1 MSTVRALACL
11 AVAGLVLGSVPLA
24 QAPVRPP
31 SPARQFEQAVTL
43 MDSRGDYE
51 GAARL
56 FEAVAASADRALAA
70 RALVFLGTCYER
82 VGDEKARQAYER
94 VLAQYAD
101 QRAAAAQAR
110 ARLAVLQRH
119 PGPPVS
125 TSLQL
130 RRLWNPRPFPGAE
143 PGYASLDG
151 RVLALIDPDG
161 QLAFQDLRTGTVG
174 PRFPLGRAAGVPPCE
189 PYWIQPVPSPDANEV
204 AFKCYREGQP
214 SELRVA
220 RVNGG
225 RVQERAIL
233 RVGVDE
239 DVDPLEWRRSG
250 YVLAR
255 VKGEDRST
263 ALWVVPA
270 TGGEARM
277 VVRLPFE
284 SAHASLS
291 PDGRWVAY
299 DGPDASEPPRRDVFV
314 VPASGGSAHTVA
326 TGPTDD
332 LMPTW
337 VADGSSLVFVSD
349 RTGSS
354 GLWLQ
359 PMTDGRPVGSPR
371 LLTAD
376 LGRIAYPMGLA
387 STGAY
392 VYFRQTGLVDVQVVD
407 LDDAGMPTG
416 PPTEAG
422 TRYVGGNMF
431 PAWSS
436 DGTRLA
442 YRTELGISRVHTIG
456 VRDLRTATERIVA
469 PALGWL
475 DMPRW
480 SPDGRRFLVRGRG
493 VDTGHGLYVVDA
505 ETGRTTPVKLMSLME
520 EDRLGSAQWEPGGE
534 AVVYIAHRR
543 LIRHDLQSGS
553 EAVLLA
559 FDEKQG
565 VQVVPDPGFSISPV
579 DGSIAF
585 AWWSETA
592 GGLDTSLRIR
602 APDGSMREV
611 LRSEPGERVAG
622 VAWLPDNR
630 GLIFTRTK
638 TGDALPDEAR
648 WPVVWQVDLRSGV
661 TRSLGISMRGLR
673 NIAVSPDGRRLAFT
687 SGWPTREPWILEN
700 FLPPSAPARAR
711 AKR

>member
-24 QAPVRPP
+24 QAPPHAV
-31 SPARQFEQAVTL
+31 SPAQQFEQAVTL
-43 MDSRGDYE
+43 MESRGDYE
-51 GAARL
+51 GAVRL

-82 VGDEKARQAYER
+82 VGNEKARQAYER

-110 ARLAVLQRH
+110 ARLAVLQRRNGATA
-119 PGPPVS
+119 PS
-125 TSLQL
+125 NLTL
-130 RRLWNPRPFPGAE
+130 RRLWNTRPFPGVE
-143 PGYASLDG
+143 LGYASLDG

-161 QLAFQDLRTGTVG
+161 QVAFQDLRTGAVG
-174 PRFPLGRAAGVPPCE
+174 PRLPIGRAASGPACE
-189 PYWIQPVPSPDANEV
+189 PYWIQPMPSPDSTEI
-204 AFKCYREGQP
+204 AFTCYREGQP
-214 SELRVA
+214 SEVWVARLNGGAVQERPILRVA
-220 RVNGG
+220 GADTVS
-225 RVQERAIL
+225 
-233 RVGVDE
+233 
-239 DVDPLEWRRSG
+239 PLEWRRPG
-250 YVLAR
+250 HVLAR
-255 VKGEDRST
+255 VTRSDRST
-263 ALWVVPA
+263 ELVLVPT
-270 TGGEARM
+270 TGGEAR
-277 VVRLPFE
+277 VVVSLPFVP
-284 SAHASLS
+284 AHASLS

-337 VADGSSLVFVSD
+337 LADGSSLVFVSD

-505 ETGRTTPVKLMSLME
+505 ETGRTTPIRIMSLME

-534 AVVYIAHRR
+534 AVVYVVHRQLVR
-543 LIRHDLQSGS
+543 RDLQSGS
-553 EAVLLA
+553 ESVLLA
-559 FDEKQG
+559 FEEKQG
-565 VQVVPDPGFSISPV
+565 VQVVPDPGFAISPV

-585 AWWSETA
+585 AWRSETA
-592 GGLDTSLRIR
+592 TGLDTSLRVR

-611 LRSEPGERVAG
+611 FRSEPGERIAG
-622 VAWLPDNR
+622 VAWLPNNT
-630 GLIFTRTK
+630 GLIFTRMK
-638 TGDALPDEAR
+638 MSDSLPDEAR